1 MTSMNDTRTAAE
13 VFADHGKAFAA
24 EDLDALVAN
33 FADNAVIITPAGV
46 KRGKEGA
53 RENFV

>member
-1 MTSMNDTRTAAE
+1 MNDTRTAAE